1 MQTLH
6 VRSVPDDLYDRL
18 RAMAQAKK
26 RSISAQVIFL
36 LDRAVEEEEHQQE
49 QAQILADI
57 RTRRFTPSPTAPDS
71 VEMLREDRAR

>member
-6 VRSVPDDLYDRL
+6 VRSVPDGLYDRL
-18 RAMAQAKK
+18 RAMANAKK
-26 RSISAQVIFL
+26 RSISAQVLFL

-57 RTRRFTPSPTAPDS
+57 RTRRFTPPPTAPDS
-71 VEMLREDRAR
+71 VEVLREDRAR